1 MYAMDQDLYNVK
13 GSTTTTVLIL
23 SVSPCHHE
31 VKKDAIV
38 VMERAGLVR
47 NNKELAHF
55 ARHLSQD
62 APEKS
67 IYHLAIEVQKPYHLR
82 RFKEIGLTLD
92 NMLFYKQRKY
102 NSEYNTIQYMSP
114 KTC

>member
-55 ARHLSQD
+55 ARYLSQD

-67 IYHLAIEVQKPYHLR
+67 IYHLAIEVSK
-82 RFKEIGLTLD
+82 T
-92 NMLFYKQRKY
+92 
-102 NSEYNTIQYMSP
+102 MSP
-114 KTC
+114 TKIQRDWLNIRQHVVL